1 MSLEEEI
8 AINQFG
14 QGALSEADMLGS
26 FTQLD
31 ASTQRKQFVRLYLYV
46 TSHKL
51 TASDI
56 DQALA
61 ACSLTTEDPVNT
73 YLNLPYLKVGSRGV
87 LYIPHTEEP
96 PEGDLAKPYTVLL
109 YVFRVNY
116 QRRYAEE
123 KDNSTMWWYRDF
135 STNETAQA
143 ILDTH
148 HRLTEEIYANASFR
162 SEFMT
167 MAKLWH
173 AHDLLVKASHQDPP
187 PTEPQ
192 THFDF
197 VRYDEISYDPSW
209 AKASQRMQACAL
221 LRSSVEKALLKQYGL
236 DINEIRRLTLDVIS
250 RHMQEM
256 YSSGIYDG

>member
-31 ASTQRKQFVRLYLYV
+31 ASKQRKRFVRLYLYV
-46 TSHKL
+46 TSQKL

-73 YLNLPYLKVGSRGV
+73 YLNLSYLKIGSRGV
-87 LYIPHTEEP
+87 LYIPQSEEP
-96 PEGDLAKPYTVLL
+96 PEGDLAKPYSVLL
-109 YVFRVNY
+109 HVFRANY
-116 QRRYAEE
+116 QRRYAVE
-123 KDNSTMWWYRDF
+123 KDNSTMWWYQDF
-135 STNETAQA
+135 STNETAQT

-148 HRLTEEIYANASFR
+148 HRLAEEIYANASFR

-173 AHDLLVKASHQDPP
+173 THDLFVQASNQDPP
-187 PTEPQ
+187 PTKPQ

-197 VRYDEISYDPSW
+197 VRYDQIGYDPSW
-209 AKASQRMQACAL
+209 TAANQSVQACAL
-221 LRSSVEKALLKQYGL
+221 LRSSVEKALFKQYGL
-236 DINEIRRLTLDVIS
+236 AIDEIRRLTLDVIN

-256 YSSGIYDG
+256 YSSGLYDE